1 MRKSLTALLLVAAL
15 PTLAFA
21 MPDAGH
27 GERQGKRAG
36 HLFEQLDLSRD
47 QQREIRQLMGQQMK
61 ARHEITQRY
70 LDKLP
75 AAERKAMQDELA
87 SSQDKIRQQIQALLA
102 GTAEAVRRHA
112 AENGSKTCRA
122 RGVSQVE
129 GRTRREK
136 LIDPSFDRLSSSSR

>member
-87 SSQDKIRQQIQALLA
+87 SSQDKTRQQIQALLKP
-102 GTAEAVRRHA
+102 EQQKQFDDMQR
-112 AENGSKTCRA
+112 KM
-122 RGVSQVE
+122 E
-129 GRTRREK
+129 GRLQKLSATR
-136 LIDPSFDRLSSSSR
+136 LLD

>member
-27 GERQGKRAG
+27 GERQGKRAV

-87 SSQDKIRQQIQALLA
+87 SSQDKTRQQIQALLKPEQQKQFDDMQRKMEA
-102 GTAEAVRRHA
+102 KRAEHEAFLKWK
-112 AENGSKTCRA
+112 AEQGAKS
-122 RGVSQVE
+122 
-129 GRTRREK
+129 
-136 LIDPSFDRLSSSSR
+136 

>member
-87 SSQDKIRQQIQALLA
+87 GSQDKTRQQIQALLKPEQQKQFDDMQRKMEA
-102 GTAEAVRRHA
+102 KRAEREAFLKWK
-112 AENGSKTCRA
+112 AEQGPKS
-122 RGVSQVE
+122 
-129 GRTRREK
+129 
-136 LIDPSFDRLSSSSR
+136 

>member
-1 MRKSLTALLLVAAL
+1 MRKSLTVLLLVAAL

-27 GERQGKRAG
+27 GERQGKRTG

-87 SSQDKIRQQIQALLA
+87 SSQDKTRQQIQALLKPEQQKQFDDMQRKMEA
-102 GTAEAVRRHA
+102 KRAEREAFLKWK
-112 AENGSKTCRA
+112 AEQGAKS
-122 RGVSQVE
+122 
-129 GRTRREK
+129 
-136 LIDPSFDRLSSSSR
+136 

>member
-27 GERQGKRAG
+27 GERQGKRTG

-75 AAERKAMQDELA
+75 AAERKAMQGELA
-87 SSQDKIRQQIQALLA
+87 SSQDKTRQQIQALLKPEQQKQFDDMQRKMEA
-102 GTAEAVRRHA
+102 KRAEREAFLKWK
-112 AENGSKTCRA
+112 AEQGAKS
-122 RGVSQVE
+122 
-129 GRTRREK
+129 
-136 LIDPSFDRLSSSSR
+136 

>member
-27 GERQGKRAG
+27 GERQGKRTG

-87 SSQDKIRQQIQALLA
+87 SSQDKTRQQIQALLKPEQQKQFDDMQRKMEA
-102 GTAEAVRRHA
+102 KRAEREAFLKWK
-112 AENGSKTCRA
+112 AEQGAKS
-122 RGVSQVE
+122 
-129 GRTRREK
+129 
-136 LIDPSFDRLSSSSR
+136 